1 MPTEFD
7 NLTTISDWSTK
18 LAELLSASR
27 AAAEQPDDSRL
38 VVARRLT
45 DFIAHSYPA
54 TPEIHRLDELASAAA
69 RALAEEVSKGAIDR
83 IASRTAL
90 LEILAGELDSIR
102 SRADSGRLPS
112 ASSIADVAGTLTAI
126 AQDAK
131 ALARFRAENPQNA
144 SEIRVRLGR
153 IAAALSDLCASFL
166 PLSAVQPE
174 PEPDAPGTVIPDS
187 HRAMP

>member
-7 NLTTISDWSTK
+7 TLTSLSDWSTK
-18 LAELLSASR
+18 LAELLAASR
-27 AAAEQPDDSRL
+27 SAAEQPDNVRL
-38 VVARRLT
+38 AVARRLT

-54 TPEIHRLDELASAAA
+54 TAEIRRLDELASAAA
-69 RALAEEVSKGAIDR
+69 RALAEHVSSDAIER

-90 LEILAGELDSIR
+90 LEILAGELDAIR
-102 SRADSGRLPS
+102 SRADSGVLPS
-112 ASSIADVAGTLTAI
+112 ASSFADFASTLTAI

-131 ALARFRAENPQNA
+131 ALARFRAENPKNS

-153 IAAALSDLCASFL
+153 IASTLADLRASFL
-166 PLSAVQPE
+166 PLSAFQPE

-187 HRAMP
+187 HRAKP